1 MFTMSSTTELKM
13 WQELR
18 VDQVVKHTKHININ
32 KTKHDNLVVTSKTKS
47 YRETD
52 RITIKYYNNYAEIT
66 GSSIWSMKSACPPLK
81 CWCFSMDHFYPDHF
95 LNPQAC
101 V

>member
-32 KTKHDNLVVTSKTKS
+32 KTKHDNLVVTSKPRAIERLTES
-47 YRETD
+47 QLNT
-52 RITIKYYNNYAEIT
+52 TIIMQKLQEVLY
-66 GSSIWSMKSACPPLK
+66 GR
-81 CWCFSMDHFYPDHF
+81 
-95 LNPQAC
+95 
-101 V
+101 